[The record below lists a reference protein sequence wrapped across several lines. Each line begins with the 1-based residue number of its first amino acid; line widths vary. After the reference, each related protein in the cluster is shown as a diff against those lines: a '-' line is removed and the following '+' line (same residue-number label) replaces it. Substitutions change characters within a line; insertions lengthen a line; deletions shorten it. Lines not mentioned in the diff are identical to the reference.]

1 MSEDI
6 RKMIDKVKNFKQ
18 FVNEQQSNNYK
29 EIEFV
34 CHNSDSE
41 TSSNKTSQ
49 LNLYNDLKKLQ
60 KETGYKVLPY
70 MQDFSDDEHN
80 ELSLAVVILDKS
92 KEKQLEQMIMQLA
105 NKHGIKFDLYGER
118 NNNQIDGLI
127 RGDLYDNMI

>member
-1 MSEDI
+1 MLKPIIDGDADVVYGSRFLGGSDAKRVLYFKHRIANSILTFFSNVLTDI
-6 RKMIDKVKNFKQ
+6 
-18 FVNEQQSNNYK
+18 
-29 EIEFV
+29 
-34 CHNSDSE
+34 
-41 TSSNKTSQ
+41 
-49 LNLYNDLKKLQ
+49 NLTDM
-60 KETGYKVLPY
+60 ETGYKVLPY